1 MKIHRYCRVL
11 PAFIIC
17 LLLSAVLGTAPVFSQ
32 ETEDSQM
39 FLAGFNAYQQ
49 KNYAAA
55 VSSLDQVLN
64 KYPET
69 PLRDMTLF
77 WLARAHYSQGNKTE
91 AARYMA
97 RFTREYPDSP
107 LKNTVEEDLLALAAK
122 QQAPDSA
129 ALASQK
135 QQEKVEAE
143 RLAAAKELE
152 EQRAREKAAQ
162 EAAEKARILKAKAEA
177 DRLAREKVA
186 AEQLAAAKA
195 AEERLAK
202 ERAEQEAAAEK
213 ARQLRA
219 KAEADRIARE
229 KADAERLAVAKAE
242 QERLSREQVA
252 RAAEERARLQK
263 AEAERLAVARA
274 EQNKKAAEQL
284 KTERRALKDK
294 AVSEYR
300 HIVERFP
307 GTPAARTA
315 AARLKELGVAG
326 VPAIPAV
333 TAPVVQ
339 QAEKATD
346 TAQVLTLEVAQYAG
360 LDFGVRTPAAP
371 VGVAERQVVPFEL
384 VNQGNGQDSF
394 LLTSGFPSDYS
405 VRFAAQN
412 NQNSMINQTP
422 VLQPGER
429 FNGIAVIQIP
439 STAIDGLRISYPLKA
454 ASQFNGTISQS
465 RIVSMVAAAPLLR
478 AVVKPDKL
486 QLLPGE
492 QVQYRVTLLNVG
504 STAASDVSLRLNYP
518 GQYQPVD
525 AVKNGFKLE
534 QAGLLVIDGISLKSG
549 ESRDLTIDFQLKHEA
564 VAHEELTVR
573 ADLLNNTLQ
582 IKTAFLANTVAVL
595 PVRGLDLRMAHQ
607 RVTVLPGQSVF
618 VPAKITN
625 RGNQREKFRL
635 SVVGGQLK
643 VVRLYL
649 DLNRDGLLQH
659 GEPEVAVVG
668 PLAPKEEA
676 SLLLEVVAPASA
688 QDGVTERVTVSAQHE
703 NGAGSE
709 SSAELSVAYAR
720 PVLQLAMKGRE
731 GRMVPGELLT
741 VELDVVNRG
750 SHLARMVDLQ
760 VLWPEQMELVAAD
773 LPAVKAVNGASVWQ
787 FSELGAGERRTVK
800 ASFRIKPG
808 IGVGTGVHLKSSL
821 TYQDQAGNR
830 Y

>member
-17 LLLSAVLGTAPVFSQ
+17 LLLFVVLGTAPVFSQ

-77 WLARAHYSQGNKTE
+77 WLARAHYSLGNRNE

-122 QQAPDSA
+122 QQAPDTVALSA
-129 ALASQK
+129 QK
-135 QQEKVEAE
+135 QQEKAEAE

-152 EQRAREKAAQ
+152 EQRVREKAAQ

-177 DRLAREKVA
+177 DRLAREKAA

-195 AEERLAK
+195 AEEKLAK

-213 ARQLRA
+213 ARQLKA
-219 KAEADRIARE
+219 KAESDRIARE
-229 KADAERLAVAKAE
+229 KAEAERLAVAKAE
-242 QERLSREQVA
+242 QDRLSKEQAARE
-252 RAAEERARLQK
+252 AEERARTQK

-315 AARLKELGVAG
+315 AARLKELGVSG
-326 VPAIPAV
+326 VPAV

-339 QAEKATD
+339 QTEKAAD

-371 VGVAERQVVPFEL
+371 VGVADRQVIPFEL

-394 LLTSGFPSDYS
+394 LLTSGFPSDYG

-412 NQNSMINQTP
+412 NQNSTINQTP

-439 STAIDGLRISYPLKA
+439 PAAIDGLRISYPLKA

-492 QVQYRVTLLNVG
+492 QVQYRITLLNVG

-525 AVKNGFKLE
+525 AVKNGFKAE
-534 QAGLLVIDGISLKSG
+534 QAGILVIDGISLKSG

-573 ADLLNNTLQ
+573 ADLLNNALQ

-595 PVRGLDLRMAHQ
+595 PVRGLDLRMAQQ

-635 SVVGGQLK
+635 AVAGGQLK

-688 QDGVTERVTVSAQHE
+688 KDGITERVIVSAQHE

-773 LPAVKAVNGASVWQ
+773 LPAVKAVNGSSVWQ

>member
-17 LLLSAVLGTAPVFSQ
+17 LLLFVVLGTAPVFSQ

-77 WLARAHYSQGNKTE
+77 WLARAHYSLGNRNE

-122 QQAPDSA
+122 QQAPDTVALSA
-129 ALASQK
+129 QK
-135 QQEKVEAE
+135 QQEKAEAE

-152 EQRAREKAAQ
+152 EQRVREKAAQ

-177 DRLAREKVA
+177 DRLAREKAA

-195 AEERLAK
+195 AEEKLAK

-213 ARQLRA
+213 ARQLKA
-219 KAEADRIARE
+219 KAESDRIARE
-229 KADAERLAVAKAE
+229 KAEAERLAVAKAE
-242 QERLSREQVA
+242 QDRLSKEQAARE
-252 RAAEERARLQK
+252 AEERARTQK

-315 AARLKELGVAG
+315 AARLKELGVSG
-326 VPAIPAV
+326 VPAV

-339 QAEKATD
+339 QTEKAAD

-371 VGVAERQVVPFEL
+371 VGVADRQVIPFEL

-394 LLTSGFPSDYS
+394 LLTSGFPSDYG
-405 VRFAAQN
+405 VRFSAQN
-412 NQNSMINQTP
+412 NQNSTINQTP

-439 STAIDGLRISYPLKA
+439 PAAIDGLRISYPLKA

-492 QVQYRVTLLNVG
+492 QVQYRITLLNVG

-525 AVKNGFKLE
+525 AVKNGFKAE
-534 QAGLLVIDGISLKSG
+534 QAGILVIDGISLKSG

-573 ADLLNNTLQ
+573 ADLLNNALQ

-595 PVRGLDLRMAHQ
+595 PVRGLDLRMAQQ

-635 SVVGGQLK
+635 AVAGGQLK

-688 QDGVTERVTVSAQHE
+688 KDGITERVIVSAQHE

-731 GRMVPGELLT
+731 VRMVPGELLT

-773 LPAVKAVNGASVWQ
+773 LPAVKAVNGSSVWQ

>member
-17 LLLSAVLGTAPVFSQ
+17 LLLFAVLGTAPVFSQ

-77 WLARAHYSQGNKTE
+77 WLARAHYSLGNRNE

-122 QQAPDSA
+122 QQAPDTVALSA
-129 ALASQK
+129 QK
-135 QQEKVEAE
+135 QQEKAEAE

-152 EQRAREKAAQ
+152 EQRVREKAAQ

-177 DRLAREKVA
+177 DRLAREKAA

-195 AEERLAK
+195 AEEKLAK

-213 ARQLRA
+213 ARQLKA
-219 KAEADRIARE
+219 KAESDRIARE
-229 KADAERLAVAKAE
+229 KAEAERLAVAKAE
-242 QERLSREQVA
+242 QDRLSKEQAARE
-252 RAAEERARLQK
+252 AEERARTQK

-315 AARLKELGVAG
+315 AARLKELGVSG
-326 VPAIPAV
+326 VPAV

-339 QAEKATD
+339 QTEKAAD

-371 VGVAERQVVPFEL
+371 VGVADRQVIPFEL

-394 LLTSGFPSDYS
+394 LLTSGFPSDYG

-412 NQNSMINQTP
+412 NQNSTINQTP

-439 STAIDGLRISYPLKA
+439 PAAIDGLRISYPLKA

-492 QVQYRVTLLNVG
+492 QVQYRITLLNVG

-525 AVKNGFKLE
+525 AVKNGFKAE
-534 QAGLLVIDGISLKSG
+534 QAGMLVIDGISLKSG

-573 ADLLNNTLQ
+573 ADLLNNALQ

-595 PVRGLDLRMAHQ
+595 PVRGLDLRMAQQ

-635 SVVGGQLK
+635 AVAGGQLK

-688 QDGVTERVTVSAQHE
+688 KDGITERVIVSAQHE

-773 LPAVKAVNGASVWQ
+773 LPAVKAVNGSSVWQ

>member
-17 LLLSAVLGTAPVFSQ
+17 LLLFVVLGTAPVFSQ

-77 WLARAHYSQGNKTE
+77 WLARAHYSLGNRNE

-122 QQAPDSA
+122 QQAPDTVALSA
-129 ALASQK
+129 QK
-135 QQEKVEAE
+135 QQE
-143 RLAAAKELE
+143 
-152 EQRAREKAAQ
+152 
-162 EAAEKARILKAKAEA
+162 
-177 DRLAREKVA
+177 
-186 AEQLAAAKA
+186 
-195 AEERLAK
+195 
-202 ERAEQEAAAEK
+202 
-213 ARQLRA
+213 
-219 KAEADRIARE
+219 
-229 KADAERLAVAKAE
+229 
-242 QERLSREQVA
+242 
-252 RAAEERARLQK
+252 K

-284 KTERRALKDK
+284 KPERRALKDK

-315 AARLKELGVAG
+315 AARLKELGVSG
-326 VPAIPAV
+326 VPAV

-339 QAEKATD
+339 QTEKAAD

-371 VGVAERQVVPFEL
+371 VGVADRQVIPFEL

-394 LLTSGFPSDYS
+394 LLTSGFPSDYG

-412 NQNSMINQTP
+412 NQNSTINQTP

-439 STAIDGLRISYPLKA
+439 PAAIDGLRISYPLKA

-492 QVQYRVTLLNVG
+492 QVQYRITLLNVG

-525 AVKNGFKLE
+525 AVKNGFKAE
-534 QAGLLVIDGISLKSG
+534 QAGMLVIDGISLKSG

-573 ADLLNNTLQ
+573 ADLLNNALQ

-595 PVRGLDLRMAHQ
+595 PVRGLDLRMAQQ

-635 SVVGGQLK
+635 AVAGGQLK

-688 QDGVTERVTVSAQHE
+688 KDGITERVIVSAQHE

-773 LPAVKAVNGASVWQ
+773 LPAVKAVNGSSVWQ